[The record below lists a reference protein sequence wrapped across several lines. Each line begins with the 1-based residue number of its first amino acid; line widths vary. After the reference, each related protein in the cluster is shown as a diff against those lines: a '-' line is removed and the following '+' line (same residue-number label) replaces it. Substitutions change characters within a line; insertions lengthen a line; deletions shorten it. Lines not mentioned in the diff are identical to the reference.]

1 MFDQSLII
9 RLHWAEKTNNF
20 GPENT
25 SGQSQNRFPNSSQG
39 RFISRRRGVVPIENV
54 GFVGQRND
62 VAGVNEAAGTGDG

>member
-20 GPENT
+20 GPEDT
-25 SGQSQNRFPNSSQG
+25 SGQSQNRSSNSSQG
-39 RFISRRRGVVPIENV
+39 MGVVPIENV
-54 GFVGQRND
+54 GFVVQRND